1 MKKLFKMIFSPDGKN
16 NMDNEDSAI
25 EKLILNGALEV
36 AGVDS
41 KTGEIL
47 YSFTPKV
54 KEIMPK
60 LYEEHINHVNKEI
73 LKLWEYGF
81 VNINFLEDNPNVT
94 LTAKAFDQEALSKV
108 PQEMIWGLEEVKRLI
123 TGRNL

>member
-1 MKKLFKMIFSPDGKN
+1 MIFSPDGKN